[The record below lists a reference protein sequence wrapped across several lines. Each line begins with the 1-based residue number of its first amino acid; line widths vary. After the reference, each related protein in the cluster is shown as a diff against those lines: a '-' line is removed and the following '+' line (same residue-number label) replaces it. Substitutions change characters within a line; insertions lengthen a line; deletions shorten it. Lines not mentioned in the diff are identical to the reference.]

1 MPIDLAYS
9 CHYCHST
16 LATNFLATERMLGL
30 GGKFTYPSCGSIQLS
45 TIPEDL
51 GIYYPSDYYSFGLF
65 QLSGL
70 FRNLLKKIRI
80 QAYFATGLKLF
91 LPPFGGH
98 WFKRLSPRVTDRI
111 AGVGCCGKGQLLYE
125 LHVSGFEDL
134 HGFDPFLEKGSQLL
148 NPGGR
153 LLVRCPVEGQ
163 V

>member
-1 MPIDLAYS
+1 MPIDLAFA
-9 CHYCHST
+9 CRYCHST
-16 LATNFLATERMLGL
+16 LASIFLATERMLGL
-30 GGKFTYPSCGSIQLS
+30 GGEFTYTTCGSIQLS
-45 TIPEDL
+45 TISEDL
-51 GIYYPSDYYSFGLF
+51 GIYYPSDYYSFGLL
-65 QLSGL
+65 QPSGL

-91 LPPFGGH
+91 FGH

-134 HGFDPFLEKGSQLL
+134 HGFDPFLEKGSKLL